1 MRRRIKNN
9 LHITVEGVDLTKASN
24 LEFYMRQGPLFRQYV
39 PEVLSESEMLVTI
52 PLEDTT
58 SLELTKVSLQLAFT
72 NENGEPLATDPS
84 IIPVDD
90 LLKEVGYD
98 PA

>member
-39 PEVLSESEMLVTI
+39 PKVLSETEMLVTI

-72 NENGEPLATDPS
+72 DENGEPLATDPS

-90 LLKEVGYD
+90 FLKEAGYD
-98 PA
+98 PS

>member
-24 LEFYMRQGPLFRQYV
+24 LEFYMRQGPFFRQYI
-39 PEVLSESEMLVTI
+39 PKVLSQNEMLVTV
-52 PLEDTT
+52 PLEDAT

-72 NENGEPLATDPS
+72 DENGEPIATDPL

-98 PA
+98 PT

>member
-39 PEVLSESEMLVTI
+39 PKVLSKSEMLVTI

-72 NENGEPLATDPS
+72 DENGEPLATDPS

-98 PA
+98 PS